1 MKTLNLHV
9 DYVEWQGLKKALKSM
24 DDLPPKE
31 IEKKRVENALV
42 VLTAIEKN
50 DSLETLPKYLE
61 NIKDIAGKVNTKNI
75 VLYPYAHLSRDLG
88 KPAIAVEILKEAEK
102 ELKKE
107 GYNVSRAPFGYYKSF
122 ELKVKGH
129 PLSEL
134 SREIVVEGN
143 EVVAPQAYP
152 KEVREPL
159 RGPEKSSAKIFTEG
173 KDLTDGERDKLLRD
187 ISKSR
192 LDTSK
197 LKENDHR
204 ILGRKMNLWSFNPVA
219 PGMVFWHDRGLHI
232 KNKLIEFWRELHR
245 KGGYE
250 EISTPQ
256 VMDRKLWEISG
267 HWSKY
272 GENNF
277 KTNYEGRDFLMKP
290 MNCPGGMM
298 VYKQSEKSYKD
309 FPLRV
314 GELGNVHRVEL
325 SGVLSGLFRVIQFT
339 QDDAHIFCTEKQLG
353 SEIEKIIELINLIVK
368 TFNLKLDHV
377 ELSTRP
383 EKRIGND
390 KVWDLAESALED
402 VLKKRKMKYK
412 INKGDGAFYG
422 PKIDFH
428 FKDSLKRTWQC
439 STIQLDM
446 ALPERFDLTYVDS
459 KGNLKRPI
467 MLHRVVYGSL
477 ERFLGIITES
487 YDGKFPLWLSPNQI
501 KVITMNN
508 SFDKYAKK
516 IYDKLFDE
524 GFRVELDL
532 RNDSLGKK
540 VRDASIERFNY
551 IVTVGEKEEK
561 GNLIAVKK
569 RDSKE
574 IKSFKLDD
582 FIDELNGEISKKV

>member
-24 DDLPPKE
+24 DDLSPKE

-50 DSLETLPKYLE
+50 DSLETLPKYLD
-61 NIKDIAGKVNTKNI
+61 NIKDISEKVNTKNI

-88 KPAIAVEILKEAEK
+88 KPSIAIEIFKEAEK
-102 ELKKE
+102 KLKKE
-107 GYNVSRAPFGYYKSF
+107 GYVVSRAPFGYYKSF

-134 SREIVVEGN
+134 SREIVGGT
-143 EVVAPQAYP
+143 PQAY
-152 KEVREPL
+152 
-159 RGPEKSSAKIFTEG
+159 PEKSSAKISTKGNEIVEV
-173 KDLTDGERDKLLRD
+173 DLTDEERGKLLRD

-219 PGMVFWHDRGLHI
+219 PGMVFWHDRGLYI
-232 KNKLIEFWRELHR
+232 KNKLVEFWRELHR
-245 KGGYE
+245 KEGYE

-256 VMDRKLWEISG
+256 VMDRKLWEVSG

-272 GENNF
+272 GVNNF
-277 KTNYEGRDFLMKP
+277 KTSYEGRDFLMKP

-309 FPLRV
+309 LPLRV
-314 GELGNVHRVEL
+314 GELGTVHRVEL

-339 QDDAHIFCTEKQLG
+339 QDDAHIFCTEKQLQ
-353 SEIEKIIELINLIVK
+353 SEIGKIIELINVIVK

-383 EKRIGND
+383 EKRIGSD

-428 FKDSLKRTWQC
+428 FKDSLNRTWQC

-446 ALPERFDLTYVDS
+446 ALPERFDLNYIDA

-501 KVITMNN
+501 KIITMNN
-508 SFDKYAKK
+508 
-516 IYDKLFDE
+516 
-524 GFRVELDL
+524 
-532 RNDSLGKK
+532 
-540 VRDASIERFNY
+540 
-551 IVTVGEKEEK
+551 
-561 GNLIAVKK
+561 
-569 RDSKE
+569 
-574 IKSFKLDD
+574 
-582 FIDELNGEISKKV
+582 